1 MSTPRRLLPAT
12 IALLVL
18 LSACAT
24 TPSRAADDPVDATPS
39 AADLDADR
47 VIRIEVKH
55 DRADG
60 GIATIYVQPVAGVR
74 SSLGTIGVGESKVFS
89 YIVEAATRTITLI
102 AIDASG
108 QAMMSRQ
115 TTVPRG
121 AGLVW
126 SLQVDSVRIRSDDG

>member
-12 IALLVL
+12 ISLLVL

-24 TPSRAADDPVDATPS
+24 TPSRAADDPVAATPS
-39 AADLDADR
+39 GADLAADR

-60 GIATIYVQPVAGVR
+60 GIATIYIQPVAGVR
-74 SSLGTIGVGESKVFS
+74 VSLGTIGAGESKVFS
-89 YIVEAATRTITLI
+89 YEAETRTITLI

-108 QAMMSRQ
+108 QALMSRQ

-126 SLQVDSVRIRSDDG
+126 NLQVNSVRIRSGDG

>member
-12 IALLVL
+12 ISLLVL

-24 TPSRAADDPVDATPS
+24 TPSRAADDPVAATPS
-39 AADLDADR
+39 GADLDADR
-47 VIRIEVKH
+47 VIRIEVTH
-55 DRADG
+55 DRAGG

-74 SSLGTIGVGESKVFS
+74 VSLGTIDVGETKVFS
-89 YIVEAATRTITLI
+89 YVVEAATRTITLI

-126 SLQVDSVRIRSDDG
+126 SLQVNSVRIRSDDG